1 MNRQYFEKIA
11 QSLASGSLQD
21 EAWQLV
27 PSSISARVAKSYD
40 EKSGEF
46 IYCKVF
52 LPRNALEI
60 VKQYLRGSRA
70 RRAADNASLLT
81 QLGFETPKVIES
93 GTRAAYSWLV
103 TEGVNAVGLGDYVDK
118 CLRGK
123 LSPERIRWKRNIITA
138 LGTLVGRLHKKG
150 IVHGD
155 LRLNNI
161 LIDTQSI
168 TPRFYLVDNER
179 NQYFSNKKV
188 LPKELII
195 KNLVQVAL
203 LFPPY
208 GSRLDQYR
216 FIKAYR
222 QQMNSLTAGQFNEM
236 LQTVDNK
243 IAERLKK
250 LAKKPAWQNS
260 LDLRV
265 IENLPD

>member
-52 LPRNALEI
+52 LPRNTLEI

-70 RRAADNASLLT
+70 RRAGDSASLLT

-93 GTRAAYSWLV
+93 GTRTAYSWLV

-188 LPKELII
+188 LPKELMI